1 MSFRK
6 TLCLVAATAVVPVV
20 LASQPPPPKHL
31 VNTDKSGLALQGYDP
46 VAFFTLNRAAEGKPE
61 LAATHRGVTYRFVSA
76 EHKATFERA
85 PEKYE
90 PAFGG
95 YCAYGVSQGGLFEV
109 DIRTA
114 QIVGGRLVLNKNL
127 RVKEMFDQDRENR
140 LRMADREWP
149 KLVQRHGKGS

>member
-6 TLCLVAATAVVPVV
+6 TLVLLAATAVVPVA
-20 LASQPPPPKHL
+20 LAAQATKHL

-46 VAFFTLNRAAEGKPE
+46 VAFFTLNRAVEGKPGLE
-61 LAATHRGVTYRFVSA
+61 ASHRGVTYRFVTA

-140 LRMADREWP
+140 LRMADGEWP